1 MLQMCTLLDTMST
14 ETGERNAQAA
24 HRTALETVIEDTEAE
39 LAKLQRSKVASM
51 IRLYQGEPSAPTPAF
66 PHLCPLASTLLPR
79 SVCHTVK
86 KVIVWVWRVPLARV
100 SHLDF
105 DWL

>member
-1 MLQMCTLLDTMST
+1 MCLLQMCTLLDTMST

-51 IRLYQGEPSAPTPAF
+51 IRLYQGELSAPNPALQYLG
-66 PHLCPLASTLLPR
+66 PIASSPLPSTGM
-79 SVCHTVK
+79 SATV
-86 KVIVWVWRVPLARV
+86 
-100 SHLDF
+100 
-105 DWL
+105 

>member
-1 MLQMCTLLDTMST
+1 MCNLLDTMST

-51 IRLYQGEPSAPTPAF
+51 IRLYQGEMPALSWCSKHLPVPS
-66 PHLCPLASTLLPR
+66 LCPHRLPAIHSKR
-79 SVCHTVK
+79 K
-86 KVIVWVWRVPLARV
+86 AE
-100 SHLDF
+100 HL
-105 DWL
+105 